1 MKRTIFA
8 ISLLF
13 ATLIVSAQVKFV
25 SPLGNF
31 KITLPGNPEYSNSDV
46 ETTDGTTKLHMFIY
60 TSDAGH
66 VYLTASAKY
75 PDSYL
80 GSQTDRNTFLENA
93 VEGFFGELAITP
105 GNRVEVK
112 SGKYKGLEYRGQN
125 DTYSVIYRVYIA
137 QNTVFQVGILSTGS
151 YIDAKSAKS
160 FFKSFKITI

>member
-1 MKRTIFA
+1 MKKTIFA
-8 ISLLF
+8 ISFIF
-13 ATLIVSAQVKFV
+13 ATLLLSAQVKFV
-25 SPLGNF
+25 SPIGNF
-31 KITLPGNPEYSNSDV
+31 KITLPGNPEYSNSDI
-46 ETTDGTTKLHMFIY
+46 EISEGTTKLHMFIY

-66 VYLTASAKY
+66 VYLTASANY

-80 GSQTDRNTFLENA
+80 GSDSERSTFLDNA
-93 VEGFFGELAITP
+93 VEGFFGELAIVP

-137 QNTVFQVGILSTGS
+137 KNTVFQVGILSTGS
-151 YIDAKSAKS
+151 YIDEKSAKS